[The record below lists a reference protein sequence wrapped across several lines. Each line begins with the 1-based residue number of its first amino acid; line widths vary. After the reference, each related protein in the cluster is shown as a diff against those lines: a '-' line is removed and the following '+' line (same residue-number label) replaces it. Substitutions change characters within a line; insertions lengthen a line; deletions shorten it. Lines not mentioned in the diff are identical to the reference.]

1 MAVDDTAPRAQRPGP
16 IALADLFDAALKD
29 LTPNPNPR
37 APAPMAVPTPAASGD
52 AFLFR
57 GNRHESVPRRLFVDR
72 RLTPLERNAWQ
83 VFRLMLNDDGV
94 TTFPTYEQL
103 RPWLASM
110 PCAGQASHETV
121 ARALTLLRLTRWLS
135 LVRRRRDPKTGRILG
150 NLYVLHDEPLTLF
163 EAMQLDAD
171 YLALVSQSLGHS
183 AKAVQV
189 VGLNTLQEI
198 ADDPML
204 SGRTLPSRLQ
214 VLAERLADQGI
225 TATASY
231 PQEDAIHDSEE
242 GPASLLRNGERP
254 SSESE
259 AGPKPAPDGALR
271 NPKQDRTVRSSRIDE
286 VRTTAQA
293 RALGD
298 LQWPKRFAELRRNS
312 KPAPGWRCS
321 KWTLPC
327 GRLCWT
333 SGPHG
338 AASMASATPPGTC
351 SASSSAPCA
360 ASSMR
365 GPSRPARQRQHHRR
379 RERHRPSRRATSC
392 RPRWP
397 GSTSSACAICCANP
411 ERRAWQGHEADLLGG
426 RQKRSPGDGCVVK
439 RRTTARHAA
448 QNLSRAPARP

>member
-1 MAVDDTAPRAQRPGP
+1 MAVDDTAPRAPRQGP

-52 AFLFR
+52 AFLFS

-259 AGPKPAPDGALR
+259 AGPKPAPDGSPR
-271 NPKQDRTVRSSRIDE
+271 IPKEDRTVRNDRINE
-286 VRTTAQA
+286 VRTVPRA
-293 RALGD
+293 RALQNLRLPERFLRLKDEQQAGALVA
-298 LQWPKRFAELRRNS
+298 LQQVDEAQRQAVLDEWAARCHNSAVRNPAGYLFGIIQKAIRGEFKAWAGES
-312 KPAPGWRCS
+312 ASAPPAPPS
-321 KWTLPC
+321 PAP
-327 GRLCWT
+327 
-333 SGPHG
+333 S
-338 AASMASATPPGTC
+338 SPP
-351 SASSSAPCA
+351 A
-360 ASSMR
+360 
-365 GPSRPARQRQHHRR
+365 
-379 RERHRPSRRATSC
+379 
-392 RPRWP
+392 
-397 GSTSSACAICCANP
+397 
-411 ERRAWQGHEADLLGG
+411 
-426 RQKRSPGDGCVVK
+426 
-439 RRTTARHAA
+439 
-448 QNLSRAPARP
+448 SRAADPDVARAYLAQLREALRDR